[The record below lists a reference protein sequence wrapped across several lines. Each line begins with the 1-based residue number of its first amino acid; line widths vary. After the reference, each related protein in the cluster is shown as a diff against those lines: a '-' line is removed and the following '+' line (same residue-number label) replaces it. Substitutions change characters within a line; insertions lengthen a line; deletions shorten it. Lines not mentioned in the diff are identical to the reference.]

1 MDSNVSYLS
10 PHVFYLICDM
20 PKSYNCGIQNTK
32 QCCGCSFKITGSCI
46 YVCKDT
52 NKNDKRQHYI
62 CNVRHLWLSA
72 ERRDFLGEQWCNKEK
87 LQNLIS
93 SLNWTGS
100 LSTIIQ
106 CLNESTNLTTLS
118 LLKLTVIFERAL
130 GDVFSSIT
138 KKKCPSLLRDLLNTD
153 CLLEVF
159 GEAPIAVLQTLMGPP
174 ASLNLRNVLW
184 HGFPMLGE
192 IQDKFCVIL
201 VELIAALGEVL
212 KMNSL
217 LSIRHRQKL
226 KLPSTNLIQ
235 EIFPL
240 ITTEKDL
247 LLKVFKSTSFIP
259 PGMLPAWKMTIELFL
274 SKRFSDAV
282 ILFLPQLEH
291 ALRCLF
297 VVVNQCPG
305 RLLTAES
312 DVLYTT
318 FDEMLA
324 KDIDEDKPNK
334 LLTEI
339 GRNLTEMLF
348 DLLFFPEGPRL
359 RDRVSHGEYDFN
371 DVDSTIANYLIC
383 IGICFCLK
391 YLFPWRQILKT
402 KSKFLGNLCC
412 VMDSYKS
419 HFHPIS
425 FLNREICLAI
435 ENIDMVDEIATECH
449 LHLNIDQEHNQCDEI
464 NKIVT
469 IYMSIPIVKNF
480 FRDNGE
486 ICFDKNSV
494 KRYIKE
500 IINEPRH
507 FLHRPK
513 KELEVTG
520 LLRQIA
526 KQCQTAVLQVI
537 TFAREKLKQLE
548 NRSLRSRARTNFT
561 AMVSVSPVLISF
573 WQTLLL
579 MVSIESLVAA
589 SIDIDDTWKS
599 LIKYLKKCLKYA
611 ENISSLSNS
620 SNNKWLECSKVV
632 AQLAELA
639 KGRPN
644 I

>member
-1 MDSNVSYLS
+1 
-10 PHVFYLICDM
+10 M

-359 RDRVSHGEYDFN
+359 RDR
-371 DVDSTIANYLIC
+371 
-383 IGICFCLK
+383 
-391 YLFPWRQILKT
+391 
-402 KSKFLGNLCC
+402 
-412 VMDSYKS
+412 
-419 HFHPIS
+419 
-425 FLNREICLAI
+425 
-435 ENIDMVDEIATECH
+435 
-449 LHLNIDQEHNQCDEI
+449 
-464 NKIVT
+464 
-469 IYMSIPIVKNF
+469 
-480 FRDNGE
+480 
-486 ICFDKNSV
+486 
-494 KRYIKE
+494 
-500 IINEPRH
+500 
-507 FLHRPK
+507 

>member
-192 IQDKFCVIL
+192 IQDK
-201 VELIAALGEVL
+201 
-212 KMNSL
+212 
-217 LSIRHRQKL
+217 
-226 KLPSTNLIQ
+226 
-235 EIFPL
+235 
-240 ITTEKDL
+240 
-247 LLKVFKSTSFIP
+247 
-259 PGMLPAWKMTIELFL
+259 
-274 SKRFSDAV
+274 FSDAV